1 MKIISIFFTLIL
13 TIAWGYTSWY
23 WYTCNVKGFCTDTIA
38 ANTLVSNTGALT
50 EDSFDEINPSSSS
63 DSSGTQS
70 LSSNDVLLGNNDLS
84 QGSVNTELDVPESS
98 TGSSGTLLEAL
109 EQETMTQNGDLIKEK
124 VPVFSSNT
132 GTSSGDGVCSDNFV
146 GPIAFGGNNST
157 IQVQYLENFLN
168 SIGNNLTVD
177 GSYDADD
184 FEAVKAFQLLY
195 RADVLDPW
203 DINQPTGYVFTT
215 TISKMKE
222 LACQ

>member
-23 WYTCNVKGFCTDTIA
+23 WYTCNVKWFCTDTIA
-38 ANTLVSNTGALT
+38 ANTLVSNTWALT

-70 LSSNDVLLGNNDLS
+70 LSSNDVLLWNNDLS
-84 QGSVNTELDVPESS
+84 QWSVNTELDVPESS
-98 TGSSGTLLEAL
+98 TGSSWTLLEAL

-132 GTSSGDGVCSDNFV
+132 WTSSWDWVCSDNFV
-146 GPIAFGGNNST
+146 GPIAFGWNNST

-177 GSYDADD
+177 WSYDADD

-203 DINQPTGYVFTT
+203 DINQPTWYVFTT